1 MPSEMSN
8 QVFNVTQRMLNV
20 DAFRWLKDF
29 VQGVVMLETALDAI
43 ETVLKS
49 DYDHEEWM
57 ALTFCLVMN
66 PRCWRDIETEFAM
79 GLGLGS
85 CIPCFY
91 PIYSG
96 SKIVYQ
102 SYYTLPRT
110 HSRRVVYN

>member
-8 QVFNVTQRMLNV
+8 QAFNVTQRMLNV

-43 ETVLKS
+43 ETILKS

-66 PRCWRDIETEFAM
+66 PRCWHDIETEFAM

-96 SKIVYQ
+96 LKIVYQ